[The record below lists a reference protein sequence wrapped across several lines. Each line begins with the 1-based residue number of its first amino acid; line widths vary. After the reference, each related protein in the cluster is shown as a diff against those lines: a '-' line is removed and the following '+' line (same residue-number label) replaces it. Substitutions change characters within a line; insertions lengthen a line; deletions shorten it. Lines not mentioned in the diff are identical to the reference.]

1 MEDMFIKVQEVEK
14 LKALLK
20 ILQEQKLNIDNS
32 YVLEL
37 QKSHILN

>member
-14 LKALLK
+14 LKSLLK

-37 QKSHILN
+37 QKIHRLN